1 MRLISKE
8 GDGYR
13 TEETEEY
20 NCYYLRLGQASVVTV
35 PLCHRGETSK
45 RKLCHSSFTP

>member
-13 TEETEEY
+13 TEATEECDCY
-20 NCYYLRLGQASVVTV
+20 NLRVGRASVVTV
-35 PLCHRGETSK
+35 LLCHRGETSK
-45 RKLCHSSFTP
+45 RRVCHSLFTP